1 MGRGGLTPRGT
12 LMSTAATGPAVVVG
26 AGYAGLRVAQELHR
40 RSRGL
45 VPIVLVDRHPVH
57 VLRTELY
64 EIGRLA
70 GGAAAARRFT
80 IPLDQLLARPSV
92 TLRTGAVSA
101 IDLDQGTVTIEGDA
115 LAWGSLAIC
124 VGSVPAYYGVPGAA
138 EHTYSVY
145 RLTAAM
151 RLGVALRTR
160 LSESAS
166 APPRVV
172 VIGGGSTGTEVAAEI
187 ATVNWA
193 RIAGRGA
200 TPPHVTL
207 VTGALPFLSGLP
219 AALVDHARSLLDRA
233 GVTMVE
239 GVNAAHVGPRAVT
252 LADRSALP
260 FDLCVW
266 AAGVQAPELVRRLPG
281 PHGHSGRLAVE
292 PTLELPGHP
301 GVFAV
306 GDASELTDPTTGV
319 VVPATAQAAVAE
331 APVAAANLI
340 ARRVGRPLAP
350 FRYRERGVI
359 VSTGV
364 RAASGTVRGLPLW
377 GAPAKV
383 LKQAVEREYAL
394 AARQR
399 TR

>member
-1 MGRGGLTPRGT
+1 MPTADAGT
-12 LMSTAATGPAVVVG
+12 AVVLG

-45 VPIVLVDRHPVH
+45 LPIVLVDRHPVH

-70 GGAAAARRFT
+70 GGAAAARRFS

-92 TLRTGAVSA
+92 TLRTGEVSA
-101 IDLDQGTVTIEGDA
+101 IDLDGRTVTVAGDS
-115 LAWGSLAIC
+115 LAWSSLAIC

-151 RLGVALRTR
+151 RLGVDLRTKMA
-160 LSESAS
+160 EGAS
-166 APPRVV
+166 VPPRVV

-187 ATVNWA
+187 ATVDWA
-193 RIAGRGA
+193 RVAGRGA
-200 TPPHVTL
+200 SIPQVTL
-207 VTGALPFLSGLP
+207 VTGSLPFLSGLP
-219 AALVDHARSLLDRA
+219 ASLVAHARSLLDRA

-239 GVNAAHVGPRAVT
+239 GANASRVSARAVT
-252 LADRSALP
+252 LANRSTLP

-266 AAGVQAPELVRRLPG
+266 AAGVQAPELVRRLPV
-281 PHGHSGRLAVE
+281 PHGHGGRLPVDR
-292 PTLELPGHP
+292 TLELSGHP

-306 GDASELTDPTTGV
+306 GDASELTDPATGV

-331 APVAAANLI
+331 APVAAANLL
-340 ARRVGRPLAP
+340 ARRAGRPLVA
-350 FRYRERGVI
+350 FRYRERGVF

-364 RAASGTVRGLPLW
+364 RSASGSVRGLPLW

-383 LKQAVEREYAL
+383 LKRAVEREYAI